1 MIALTAD
8 EKSIY
13 ISQEVSIN
21 MTSPNPALVKDVED
35 RRTFA
40 IISHPDAGKTTL
52 TEKLLLFGG
61 AIQMAGAVKGRKA
74 GRHAT
79 SDWMDVE
86 KQRGIS
92 VTSSVM
98 QFNYEDHVIN
108 LLDTPGHEDFS
119 EDTYRVLTAV
129 DAAVMV
135 IDAAKGVEAQTIKLL
150 EVCRMRNTPIITF
163 INKLDREVRDPL
175 DLMAQI
181 EDVLKLQCVPITW
194 PIGMGKTFRGVFSLL
209 NNRLVRFTAGEERLT
224 KDRETIEGLDNPE
237 LDRLF
242 PLEMPEV
249 RDSIELIQGATDPF
263 DLDKFLAGQQS
274 PVFFGSGV
282 NNFGVQDVL
291 DALVQWAPSPKE
303 RDATVRMVEPAEE
316 PFTGFVFKI
325 QANMDPRHRD
335 RIAFFRV
342 CSGRYNPGM
351 KVYHV
356 REGREMKI
364 PNALTFMAQDR
375 VLMKDAV
382 AGDIIGIYNHGQLHI
397 GDTLTEGEKLHYRG
411 IPNFAPELFRAARSK
426 DPFKAKQ
433 LQKGL
438 QELGEEGAIQ
448 VFTGEFG
455 NIMLGAVGQLQFEIV
470 AQRLATE
477 YKVDAIYD
485 STEVSTARWL
495 SFEDEQTRKEFSRE
509 QAARLATDVN
519 GNIVYLATSI
529 YNLETTMKHWPKVK
543 FLSTREMGQVFD

>member
-1 MIALTAD
+1 
-8 EKSIY
+8 
-13 ISQEVSIN
+13 
-21 MTSPNPALVKDVED
+21 MTSPNPALVRDVEE

-74 GRHAT
+74 ARHAT
-79 SDWMDVE
+79 SDWMEVE

-98 QFNYEDHVIN
+98 QFRYAGHVIN

-175 DLMAQI
+175 DLLGEI
-181 EDVLKLQCVPITW
+181 ENVLKLQCVPITW

-209 NNRLVRFTAGEERLT
+209 KNRLVRFTPGEERLT
-224 KDRETIEGLDNPE
+224 QDQEVIEGLDNPE

-242 PLEMPEV
+242 PMEMPYV
-249 RDSIELIQGATDPF
+249 RESIELVQGATEPF
-263 DLDKFLAGQQS
+263 ELEKFLAGEQS

-291 DALVQWAPSPKE
+291 DALVAWAPSP
-303 RDATVRMVEPAEE
+303 RPRQTTTRFVEPVEE
-316 PFTGFVFKI
+316 PFSGFVFKI

-342 CSGRYNPGM
+342 CSGRYSQGM
-351 KVYHV
+351 KVHHV
-356 REGREMKI
+356 REGREMKLA
-364 PNALTFMAQDR
+364 NALTFMAQDR
-375 VLMKDAV
+375 VVMTDAV

-397 GDTLTEGEKLHYRG
+397 GDTLTEGESMLFTG

-455 NIMLGAVGQLQFEIV
+455 NILLGAVGQLQFEIV

-477 YKVDAIYD
+477 YKVDAIYE
-485 STEVSTARWL
+485 STDVSTARWL
-495 SFEDEQTRKEFSRE
+495 SFPDDATRKYFERE
-509 QAARLATDVN
+509 QGARLATDVN
-519 GNIVYLATSI
+519 GNTVYLATSI
-529 YNLETTMKHWPKVK
+529 YNLETTMEHWPQVK
-543 FLSTREMGQVFD
+543 FHTTREMTQRF

>member
-1 MIALTAD
+1 
-8 EKSIY
+8 
-13 ISQEVSIN
+13 
-21 MTSPNPALVKDVED
+21 MTSPNPALERDVKK

-61 AIQMAGAVKGRKA
+61 AIQLAGAVKGRKA
-74 GRHAT
+74 AKHAT
-79 SDWMDVE
+79 SDWMEVE

-98 QFNYEDHVIN
+98 QFHYADHVIN

-150 EVCRMRNTPIITF
+150 EVCRLRKTPIITF

-175 DLMAQI
+175 DLLSEI
-181 EDVLKLQCVPITW
+181 EHVLKLECCPVTW
-194 PIGMGKTFRGVFSLL
+194 PIGMGKTFRGVFSLQK
-209 NNRLVRFTAGEERLT
+209 NRLVRFTAGEERLT
-224 KDRETIEGLDNPE
+224 NAPHETIEGLDNPR
-237 LDRLF
+237 LDELF
-242 PLEMPEV
+242 PLEMPYV
-249 RDSIELIQGATDPF
+249 RESIELVQGATEPF
-263 DLDKFLAGQQS
+263 SLEKFLAGEQS

-291 DALVQWAPSPKE
+291 DALVSWAPSPLP
-303 RDATVRMVEPAEE
+303 RDAGVRMVAPTEDA
-316 PFTGFVFKI
+316 FTGFVFKI

-335 RIAFFRV
+335 RIAFLRV
-342 CSGRYNPGM
+342 CSGRYQPGM
-351 KVYHV
+351 KVHHV
-356 REGREMKI
+356 REDREMKI

-375 VLMKDAV
+375 VVMDDAV

-397 GDTLTEGEKLHYRG
+397 GDTLTSGEKLAFTG

-455 NIMLGAVGQLQFEIV
+455 NILLGAVGHLQFEIV

-477 YKVDAIYD
+477 YKVDAIYE
-485 STEVSTARWL
+485 STDVSTARWL
-495 SFEDEQTRKEFSRE
+495 SFPDDKTRKDFEAE
-509 QAARLATDVN
+509 QSARLAKDVN
-519 GNIVYLATSI
+519 GNTCYLATSI
-529 YNLETTMKHWPKVK
+529 YNLETTMKHWPQVT
-543 FLSTREMGQVFD
+543 FHTTREMNQTFA

>member
-1 MIALTAD
+1 
-8 EKSIY
+8 
-13 ISQEVSIN
+13 
-21 MTSPNPALVKDVED
+21 MTTPNSGLKGAVAK

-61 AIQMAGAVKGRKA
+61 AIQMAGAVRGRKA
-74 GRHAT
+74 NRHAT
-79 SDWMDVE
+79 SDWMEVE

-98 QFNYEDHVIN
+98 QFNYRDHVVN

-175 DLMAQI
+175 DVLAEI
-181 EDVLKLQCVPITW
+181 EDVLKLQCVPISW
-194 PIGMGKTFRGVFSLL
+194 PIGMGKNFRGVFSMLHDEMK
-209 NNRLVRFTAGEERLT
+209 RFVPGEERLS
-224 KDRETIEGLDNPE
+224 KDVETIKGLDNPI
-237 LDRLF
+237 LDERY
-242 PLEMPEV
+242 PMEMPAV
-249 RDSIELIQGATDPF
+249 REAIELIQGATEPF
-263 DLDKFLAGQQS
+263 DLEKFLAGKQS
-274 PVFFGSGV
+274 PVFFGSGM

-291 DALVQWAPSPKE
+291 DALVDWAPAPRSRDTNE
-303 RDATVRMVEPAEE
+303 RTVEPMEK

-342 CSGRYNPGM
+342 CSGRYQPGM
-351 KVYHV
+351 KVFHT

-364 PNALTFMAQDR
+364 ANALTFMAQDR
-375 VLMKDAV
+375 VVMDDAV

-397 GDTLTEGEKLHYRG
+397 GDTLTEGENLQFVG
-411 IPNFAPELFRAARSK
+411 IPNFAPELFRSARPK

-455 NIMLGAVGQLQFEIV
+455 NIMLGAVGVLQFEIV

-477 YKVDAIYD
+477 YKVDAIYE
-485 STEVSTARWL
+485 STDVSTARWL
-495 SFEDEQTRKEFSRE
+495 SFPDDQTRKDFERE
-509 QAARLATDVN
+509 QEARLATDVN
-519 GNIVYLATSI
+519 GNTVYLATSI
-529 YNLETTMKHWPKVK
+529 YNLETTQKHWPTVR
-543 FLSTREMGQVFD
+543 FFSTREMNERIE